1 VWTFTGG
8 IGEDVV
14 LTLEAQGS
22 GAGNAQ
28 LILVANIS
36 GVSFSR
42 VDLTELPNGIS
53 ATLPAAGEY
62 RIGVI
67 EQPDG
72 TLLPG
77 EIFRG
82 DYCLTLEA
90 SQGGSTTL
98 APTASVE

>member
-1 VWTFTGG
+1 MLVDN
-8 IGEDVV
+8 IG
-14 LTLEAQGS
+14 
-22 GAGNAQ
+22 
-28 LILVANIS
+28 

-42 VDLTELPNGIS
+42 IDTSALPNGFS
-53 ATLPAAGEY
+53 ATLPADGEY
-62 RIGVI
+62 RLGVI
-67 EQPDG
+67 EQPAG

-82 DYCLTLEA
+82 DYCFTLET